1 MADDTPPV
9 CLAAYAASAIS
20 RADPLK
26 TGVQAFTYD
35 MRTAILPFIF
45 IFNPQ
50 LLLINVDNW
59 WHIIT
64 IFFIALVAIL
74 CFSSA
79 TQGWMLVRL
88 RWYEIL
94 GLILITWML
103 FLPNSAMNRIYPEFA
118 PASLDEFSEGDL
130 DLKQNQKLRIHI
142 TRETNYGDR
151 YKLYVFEGNKI
162 HEGAKSLGL
171 KLEPEQDRFV
181 VAGLDFMGPAEKV
194 GINFFD
200 YVTSVDIEQI
210 NRPAK
215 ELVYIPAFLLLI
227 LIILGQVRRLR
238 VSGRQAK

>member
-1 MADDTPPV
+1 
-9 CLAAYAASAIS
+9 
-20 RADPLK
+20 
-26 TGVQAFTYD
+26 
-35 MRTAILPFIF
+35 
-45 IFNPQ
+45 
-50 LLLINVDNW
+50 
-59 WHIIT
+59 
-64 IFFIALVAIL
+64 
-74 CFSSA
+74 
-79 TQGWMLVRL
+79 MLVRL